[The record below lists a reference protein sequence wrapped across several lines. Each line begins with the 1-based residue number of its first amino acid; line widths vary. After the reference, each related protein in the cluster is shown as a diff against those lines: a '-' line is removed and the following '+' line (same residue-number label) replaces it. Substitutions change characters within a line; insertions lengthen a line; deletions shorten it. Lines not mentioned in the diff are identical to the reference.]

1 MPLQSSGKLPGF
13 SRTIISINHSDST
26 HGEVCY
32 FNLSSHSLQS
42 SEILEAFL
50 KEMLRILP
58 RESSHWLA
66 SVVGHSLLST
76 LLYFHYCQVW
86 GSSLLTMKH
95 QAPDLLNVYRQ
106 SESHGAQ
113 QGNPIETK
121 RKWW

>member
-1 MPLQSSGKLPGF
+1 
-13 SRTIISINHSDST
+13 
-26 HGEVCY
+26 

-66 SVVGHSLLST
+66 SVV
-76 LLYFHYCQVW
+76 W

-121 RKWW
+121 HSRRTREEHRERSPERGFKQDVSFMAADIFTAP